1 MALAAQGKFA
11 ESLQTMMEV
20 ISKMGQRNNK
30 MAAEVKELQTIY
42 KNKETVKND
51 RDEQH
56 LAQ

>member
-42 KNKETVKND
+42 KNKEAVKND